1 MIESY
6 IYKKEVDWSLLNE
19 GLTIPVKNQI
29 VFAKDIGNFLKR
41 GEKKDI
47 NLILM
52 GYTYKA
58 RIVNVDFNQQK
69 YKRNDVYQIRY
80 SKGSEIAVALKNI
93 FYRSYSYLVNERTL
107 RKANDRRILKLPE
120 ENKEYLVLYTTE
132 YEDTY
137 VLEAI
142 TQQDIEEL
150 NRIIPTYHEHELEES
165 INYELRDKTANI
177 IFDQKLVKVRKL
189 NKAIGNNL
197 KLLYNYR
204 CQICGED
211 MGGEYGIHI
220 VEAHH
225 IDYFVKSINNDAN
238 NQLVVCPNHHRII
251 HGLNPVFDRDRRIY
265 IYKNGRYE
273 GLKLNY
279 HL

>member
-19 GLTIPVKNQI
+19 GLTIPVRNQI
-29 VFAKDIGNFLKR
+29 VFAKDIGGFLKR

-47 NLILM
+47 NLVLM

-58 RIVNVDFNQQK
+58 CIVNVDFNQNK
-69 YKRNDVYQIRY
+69 YKRKDVYQIRY

-93 FYRSYSYLVNERTL
+93 FYKSYSYLVNERTL
-107 RKANDRRILKLPE
+107 REVSDRRIIKLPDE
-120 ENKEYLVLYTTE
+120 DKEYLVLYTTE

-137 VLEAI
+137 LLETI
-142 TQQDIEEL
+142 TQQDIEEW
-150 NRIIPTYHEHELEES
+150 NRIIPAYQEHILEES
-165 INYELRDKTANI
+165 INYEVEDKTADI

-211 MGGEYGIHI
+211 MGVGYGTHI
-220 VEAHH
+220 AEAHH
-225 IDYFVKSINNDAN
+225 IDYFIKSINNDAN

-251 HGLNPVFDRDRRIY
+251 HGLNPVFDRNRRVY
-265 IYKNGRYE
+265 VYENGKCE